1 MGWGFGRWPVKLNSE
16 EVGHGKKMA
25 HGPYNWTNNI
35 PAMKHHKACE
45 WLEFTMPTIQKP
57 WKLSPLLHNWAVQN
71 NRAKFEEISQQ
82 LESECSWSF
91 HTVNLW
97 SAVYAKVGN
106 AAKSQRV
113 NSMPFPHHN
122 RLYFFFFFPPKA
134 WLGLHLRVVA
144 NLPLFIFLCLQG
156 RKEREKKKKLQIHP
170 LQIRG
175 PFLPFCFPRSPS
187 A

>member
-1 MGWGFGRWPVKLNSE
+1 MS
-16 EVGHGKKMA
+16 
-25 HGPYNWTNNI
+25 
-35 PAMKHHKACE
+35 
-45 WLEFTMPTIQKP
+45 TIQEP

-71 NRAKFEEISQQ
+71 NRAKLEEISQQ

-91 HTVNLW
+91 HIVNLW

-122 RLYFFFFFPPKA
+122 RLCFFFFFPPKA
-134 WLGLHLRVVA
+134 WLGLHLWVVA

-156 RKEREKKKKLQIHP
+156 RKEREKKKNYKSILSKLGGLFSLFFSQVSFGSI
-170 LQIRG
+170 
-175 PFLPFCFPRSPS
+175 FLWRKEEE
-187 A
+187 AHKANAWVW